1 MWADEQVY
9 YYPLHVRPYTPAA
22 RLAGGKHHPAFRTK
36 PQLALELVLA
46 ARAAGIPFRAV
57 VADRRY
63 GEHPEFTRTMWQAG
77 IPSVLAVCALKPAQV
92 VWTPPPEPESPWA
105 VLWEAADR
113 LRWTAHHDAA
123 RPGAWTVVVRRFHDG
138 HEGMRA

>member
-46 ARAAGIPFRAV
+46 ARAAGILS
-57 VADRRY
+57 
-63 GEHPEFTRTMWQAG
+63 M
-77 IPSVLAVCALKPAQV
+77 LAVCALKPAQV

-113 LRWTAHHDAA
+113 LSWTAHHDAA